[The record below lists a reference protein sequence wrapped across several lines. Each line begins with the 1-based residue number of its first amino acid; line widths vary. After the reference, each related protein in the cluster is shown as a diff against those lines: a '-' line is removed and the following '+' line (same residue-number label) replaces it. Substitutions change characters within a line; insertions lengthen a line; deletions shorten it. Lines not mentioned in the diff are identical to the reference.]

1 MNTRPSHEEIVN
13 TCIKI
18 IHDFVP
24 EMEGVELSEE
34 STVNTDAAM
43 DSMSMILVITKVE
56 SAFDVRIPNEN
67 WDKIQTL
74 GDLADAVEANL
85 PQTSVE
91 AAE

>member
-1 MNTRPSHEEIVN
+1 MARPTHEEIVN
-13 TCIKI
+13 KCIKI

-24 EMEGVELSEE
+24 EMEGVELHED

-56 SAFDVRIPNEN
+56 SAFDVKIPNEK

-74 GDLADAVEANL
+74 GELANAVEENL
-85 PQTSVE
+85 PEETDVNE
-91 AAE
+91 